1 MKVAIMQPY
10 FFPYLGYFNLI
21 AACDVFISLD
31 NVQYINK
38 GFVNRNR
45 ILQPNGIYTFTVP
58 LKSAP
63 RNFFINQRTIAPEY
77 ESFKKNFM
85 LQLESSYKK
94 APFFKKTMD
103 LIQSVL
109 NSTRKNLAR
118 ICEQTILAVMERIGL
133 QKKIFIASEII
144 NDDCDEK
151 LKGSNKLI
159 HLAKQAK
166 CTHYLNVIG
175 GIKLYNQNDF
185 LQRGITLSF
194 VKPLLP
200 NYPQGKREF
209 VKSLSI
215 IDVLMF
221 NSPQNTLCLAKTFE
235 IQN

>member
-1 MKVAIMQPY
+1 M
-10 FFPYLGYFNLI
+10 
-21 AACDVFISLD
+21 
-31 NVQYINK
+31 
-38 GFVNRNR
+38 
-45 ILQPNGIYTFTVP
+45 
-58 LKSAP
+58 
-63 RNFFINQRTIAPEY
+63 
-77 ESFKKNFM
+77 
-85 LQLESSYKK
+85 
-94 APFFKKTMD
+94 
-103 LIQSVL
+103 
-109 NSTRKNLAR
+109 
-118 ICEQTILAVMERIGL
+118 
-133 QKKIFIASEII
+133 